1 VEVQVLASTEPVPP
15 SVQVMLYLVKS
26 VALVMLLLR
35 RSQVPQ
41 LLLS

>member
-1 VEVQVLASTEPVPP
+1 MEVQAVASTEPVPP

-26 VALVMLLLR
+26 EALAILLLR